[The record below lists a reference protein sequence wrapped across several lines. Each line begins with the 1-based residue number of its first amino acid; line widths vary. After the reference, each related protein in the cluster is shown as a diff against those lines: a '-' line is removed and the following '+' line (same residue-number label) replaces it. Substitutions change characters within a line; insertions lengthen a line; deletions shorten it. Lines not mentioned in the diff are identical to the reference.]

1 MRFYVE
7 PSPSGAWFVKL
18 AGVGAPVSRHDTE
31 EEAIARRDA
40 YARGAAREDGER
52 VELRDGTAVRIRPI
66 GPDDKPFV
74 LQAFGRL
81 GAGSRYRRFL
91 TYKKELSV
99 GELRALTEV
108 DHHDHEALGA
118 VDPATGDG
126 IGIARFVRHP
136 DRPDAA
142 EAAVTVVDEWQGR
155 GVGAA
160 LLERLAVRAREEGIG
175 EFTATLLSDNAR
187 DAGPVPAPGRPA
199 RRARRPGPGDRRRPP
214 GGRRGVHG
222 RDPPRRRPGRRDDGM
237 TTRRARC
244 WPTTPS

>member
-18 AGVGAPVSRHDTE
+18 AGVGAPVSRHDSE

-52 VELRDGTAVRIRPI
+52 VELRDGTVVRIRPV

-99 GELRALTEV
+99 AELQALTEV

-118 VDPATGDG
+118 VDPATGEG
-126 IGIARFVRHP
+126 IGVARFVREP

-142 EAAVTVVDEWQGR
+142 EAAVTVVDAWQGR
-155 GVGAA
+155 GVGTA
-160 LLERLAVRAREEGIG
+160 LLERLAVRAREEGIR
-175 EFTATLLSDNAR
+175 EFTATLLSDNAAMLTLFR
-187 DAGPVPAPGRPA
+187 RLGVLRVVRGGPVQEIEVVLPVGDKGCMDETLRAAA
-199 RRARRPGPGDRRRPP
+199 RGD
-214 GGRRGVHG
+214 V
-222 RDPPRRRPGRRDDGM
+222 
-237 TTRRARC
+237 TTV
-244 WPTTPS
+244 